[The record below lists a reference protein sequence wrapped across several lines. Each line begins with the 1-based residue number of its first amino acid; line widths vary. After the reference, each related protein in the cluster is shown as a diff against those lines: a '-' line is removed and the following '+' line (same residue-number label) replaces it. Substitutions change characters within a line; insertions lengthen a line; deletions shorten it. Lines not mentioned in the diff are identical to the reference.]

1 MQLKFKLCLK
11 CFTLTIKGWDY
22 ASCVPKIPIL
32 RYKAACQKTEK
43 GSAKIQYYHITFE
56 TPCPHIH
63 TSREIKKKYLKR
75 KGPRL
80 IVLISLSLILEMK
93 YNLTRSMITLVI
105 PPFKHRVLYRIEF
118 TFYGFFHD
126 KRYFFFVC
134 LFVFVLTH
142 YTQSLPTYEWAMWP
156 SSCRYHRI

>member
-1 MQLKFKLCLK
+1 MLVAYQKFQYYGKKLLDKILLTKDRKGK
-11 CFTLTIKGWDY
+11 CKN
-22 ASCVPKIPIL
+22 K
-32 RYKAACQKTEK
+32 
-43 GSAKIQYYHITFE
+43 YYHITFE

-63 TSREIKKKYLKR
+63 ISREIKKKYLKR

-105 PPFKHRVLYRIEF
+105 PPFKHRVLCRIEF
-118 TFYGFFHD
+118 TFYVFFHD

-134 LFVFVLTH
+134 LFVCVCSYPL
-142 YTQSLPTYEWAMWP
+142 YTKFA
-156 SSCRYHRI
+156 HI

>member
-1 MQLKFKLCLK
+1 MLVAYQKFQYYGKKLLDKILLTKDRKGK
-11 CFTLTIKGWDY
+11 CKN
-22 ASCVPKIPIL
+22 K
-32 RYKAACQKTEK
+32 
-43 GSAKIQYYHITFE
+43 YYHIIFE

-80 IVLISLSLILEMK
+80 IYLISLSLILEMK

-118 TFYGFFHD
+118 TFYVFFHD

-142 YTQSLPTYEWAMWP
+142 YTQSLPTYE
-156 SSCRYHRI
+156 

>member
-1 MQLKFKLCLK
+1 MLVAYQKFQYYGKKLLDKILLTKDRKGK
-11 CFTLTIKGWDY
+11 CKN
-22 ASCVPKIPIL
+22 K
-32 RYKAACQKTEK
+32 
-43 GSAKIQYYHITFE
+43 YYHITFE
-56 TPCPHIH
+56 TPSPHIH

-80 IVLISLSLILEMK
+80 IYLISRSLILEMK
-93 YNLTRSMITLVI
+93 QNLTRSIITLVI
-105 PPFKHRVLYRIEF
+105 PPFKHRVLCRIEF

-142 YTQSLPTYEWAMWP
+142 YTQSLPTYE
-156 SSCRYHRI
+156 